1 MRLHNDLSDAVE
13 IREFADWILKIGDGK
28 LGEPNDGE
36 VMIDIPEDILMKN
49 VQDPIASI
57 VQSTHPN
64 LIGELSNGSLFYD
77 KAVLA
82 PTNESVGRV
91 ND

>member
-1 MRLHNDLSDAVE
+1 
-13 IREFADWILKIGDGK
+13 
-28 LGEPNDGE
+28 
-36 VMIDIPEDILMKN
+36 MIDIPKDILMKN